1 VNNNQSKIA
10 NILIDSNKQ
19 GQRLIE
25 RNNRAQQLF
34 EKIEYQLKLIYEG
47 QPLINSL
54 YALNLDKQVIWDGVF
69 GEIKLKDILKIE
81 KTEIIDMVHK
91 FASARREMWLKPLN
105 KSKKIS
111 QHNINNYSHKQI
123 ATAYMVMDKQIT
135 PENVSQI
142 LKQHSALKSTQKLL
156 QKRIT
161 NVAELTKLSGNK
173 SADTK
178 HLKDLQAAKRL
189 ISSIK
194 NKKAIL
200 AINQIITVFST
211 SYNNNY

>member
-1 VNNNQSKIA
+1 MNNNQSKIGQ
-10 NILIDSNKQ
+10 ILIDSNKQ

-25 RNNRAQQLF
+25 SNNRVQQLF

-54 YALNLDKQVIWDGVF
+54 YALNLDKQVIWDEVF

-81 KTEIIDMVHK
+81 ETEIIDMVHK
-91 FASARREMWLKPLN
+91 FASSRRQMWLKPLDR
-105 KSKKIS
+105 SKKS
-111 QHNINNYSHKQI
+111 PQTEINNYSHKQI
-123 ATAYMVMDKQIT
+123 AIAYIVIGKQIT
-135 PENVSQI
+135 SENVSEI
-142 LKQHSALKSTQKLL
+142 LNKHSTLKSTQKLL

-161 NVAELTKLSGNK
+161 NVTELTKLSGNK
-173 SADTK
+173 TSDTK

-189 ISSIK
+189 IMGMK
-194 NKKAIL
+194 NKKATHNIS
-200 AINQIITVFST
+200 QFITAFTT